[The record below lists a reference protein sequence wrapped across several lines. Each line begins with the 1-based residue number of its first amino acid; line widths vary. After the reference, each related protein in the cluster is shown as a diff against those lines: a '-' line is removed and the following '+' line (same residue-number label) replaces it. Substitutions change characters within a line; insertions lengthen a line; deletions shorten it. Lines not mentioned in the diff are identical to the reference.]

1 LEERAAEQQHYGML
15 MTLSGRP
22 DNLPQVKVSI
32 ATPASDWRLSDAV
45 RVPELGEPP
54 DDQTVLQHAKGCEH
68 LGMDHCRNLAD
79 RAQAGLVE
87 DLFGYLAN

>member
-1 LEERAAEQQHYGML
+1 
-15 MTLSGRP
+15 
-22 DNLPQVKVSI
+22 
-32 ATPASDWRLSDAV
+32 
-45 RVPELGEPP
+45 
-54 DDQTVLQHAKGCEH
+54 VLQHAKGCEH